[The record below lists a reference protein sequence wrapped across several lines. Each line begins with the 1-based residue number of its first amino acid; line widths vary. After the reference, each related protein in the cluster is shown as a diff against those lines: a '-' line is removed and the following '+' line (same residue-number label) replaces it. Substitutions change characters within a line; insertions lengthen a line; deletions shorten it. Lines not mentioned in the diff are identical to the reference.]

1 MVWKPLTRR
10 AMRAA
15 ERYIDTMRS
24 RHSMPIT
31 LVPSWAVPFKPA
43 LLAVAVLAGCASGP
57 SATLVSAHFSAAQP
71 ASPEVSAEALTEQ
84 RFAHWVAAFRAS
96 ARDAGIDDATLDAT
110 LSKVQLYHRA
120 VVADRA
126 QPEFTRTFWDY
137 LDGVITE
144 RRVSNGQQ
152 KLLEWRDQVDAVNAR
167 YGLPGPVL
175 MAVWGIES
183 NFGGNYGNVP
193 VFDALSTLGFEGR
206 REAWAKTELMA
217 ALQIVQRGDIDPGRM
232 VGSWAGAMGQTQF
245 MPTSYLAYAVDAD
258 GDGRRDIWSSMPDV
272 LASTANFLA
281 RSGWQAAEP
290 WGVEVQLPSGFDPAR
305 ADPGVRQSS
314 EQWGAEGVRTMDGAP
329 LPAMADATVLQ
340 PAGARGPAFLVGRN
354 YRALLRY
361 NNSMSYALTVG
372 LLSQR
377 IAGGPPVQGAWPRD
391 LRALTRGEVM
401 ALQIALNQ
409 RGFDSGTPDGQMG
422 PATRGALRAFQRSA
436 GLPADGFPTEALLKL
451 AQQTP

>member
-1 MVWKPLTRR
+1 MS
-10 AMRAA
+10 
-15 ERYIDTMRS
+15 S
-24 RHSMPIT
+24 RHSTPIT

-57 SATLVSAHFSAAQP
+57 STTPVSTPSSAAQP
-71 ASPEVSAEALTEQ
+71 ALPEVAAEALTEQ
-84 RFAHWVAAFRAS
+84 RFAQWVAAFRAS
-96 ARDAGIDDATLDAT
+96 ARAAGIDDATLDAT
-110 LSKVQLYHRA
+110 LNNVQLHHRA

-126 QPEFTRTFWDY
+126 QPEFTRTFWEY

-152 KLLEWRDQVDAVNAR
+152 KLLELRDQADAVNAR

-217 ALQIVQRGDIDPGRM
+217 ALKIVQRGDIDPGRM

-258 GDGRRDIWSSMPDV
+258 GDGRRDIWGSMPDV

-281 RSGWQAAEP
+281 RSGWRAEEP
-290 WGVEVQLPSGFDPAR
+290 WGVEVQLPVGFDPAR
-305 ADPGVRQSS
+305 ADPAVRQASA
-314 EQWGAEGVRTMDGAP
+314 QWADEGVRTMDGSA
-329 LPAMADATVLQ
+329 LPAMADAMLLQ

-377 IAGGPPVQGAWPRD
+377 IAGGLPVQGAWPRD
-391 LRALTRGEVM
+391 LRALTRGEM
-401 ALQIALNQ
+401 IALQTALNQ
-409 RGFDSGTPDGQMG
+409 RGFDSGAPDGQMG

-436 GLPADGFPTEALLKL
+436 GLPADGFPTEALLRL
-451 AQQTP
+451 AQQSP

>member
-1 MVWKPLTRR
+1 
-10 AMRAA
+10 
-15 ERYIDTMRS
+15 
-24 RHSMPIT
+24 MPIT
-31 LVPSWAVPFKPA
+31 LVPPWAVPFKPA

-57 SATLVSAHFSAAQP
+57 SATLVSAHSSAAQP

-84 RFAHWVAAFRAS
+84 RFAYWLAAFRAS

-110 LSKVQLYHRA
+110 LSKVRLYHRA

-245 MPTSYLAYAVDAD
+245 MPTFYLV
-258 GDGRRDIWSSMPDV
+258 
-272 LASTANFLA
+272 
-281 RSGWQAAEP
+281 
-290 WGVEVQLPSGFDPAR
+290 
-305 ADPGVRQSS
+305 
-314 EQWGAEGVRTMDGAP
+314 
-329 LPAMADATVLQ
+329 
-340 PAGARGPAFLVGRN
+340 
-354 YRALLRY
+354 
-361 NNSMSYALTVG
+361 YALC
-372 LLSQR
+372 
-377 IAGGPPVQGAWPRD
+377 GGCRW
-391 LRALTRGEVM
+391 
-401 ALQIALNQ
+401 
-409 RGFDSGTPDGQMG
+409 
-422 PATRGALRAFQRSA
+422 
-436 GLPADGFPTEALLKL
+436 
-451 AQQTP
+451 

>member
-1 MVWKPLTRR
+1 
-10 AMRAA
+10 
-15 ERYIDTMRS
+15 MRS
-24 RHSMPIT
+24 RHLKQIT
-31 LVPSWAVPFKPA
+31 LMPSWAAPFKSL
-43 LLAVAVLAGCASGP
+43 LLAVAVLTGCASGP
-57 SATLVSAHFSAAQP
+57 STMPAKAPSSAAEP
-71 ASPEVSAEALTEQ
+71 TVPKATAEALTDQ
-84 RFAHWVAAFRAS
+84 RFAEWVAAFRAS
-96 ARDAGIDDATLDAT
+96 ARAAGIDDATLDAT
-110 LSKVQLYHRA
+110 LGSVQLHHRA

-144 RRVSNGQQ
+144 RRVSTGQQ
-152 KLLEWRDQVDAVNAR
+152 KLLELRGQADAVNAL

-183 NFGGNYGNVP
+183 NFGGNYGDVP
-193 VFDALSTLGFEGR
+193 VFNALSTLGFEGR

-217 ALQIVQRGDIDPGRM
+217 ALRIVQRGDIDPDRM

-258 GDGRRDIWSSMPDV
+258 GDGRRDIWGSMPDV

-281 RSGWQAAEP
+281 RSGWRADEP
-290 WGVEVQLPSGFDPAR
+290 WGVEVQLPAGFDPAR
-305 ADPGVRQSS
+305 ADQAVRQNSA
-314 EQWGAEGVRTMDGAP
+314 QWADEGVRTMDGTV
-329 LPAMADATVLQ
+329 LPAMADAMVLQ

-377 IAGGPPVQGAWPRD
+377 IAGGPAVQGAWPRD
-391 LRALTRGEVM
+391 LRALTRGEM
-401 ALQIALNQ
+401 IALQTALNQ

-436 GLPADGFPTEALLKL
+436 GLPADGFPTEALLRL
-451 AQQTP
+451 AQQSP